1 MPDLPA
7 HGMSSHQVT
16 MVEVLVWW
24 LTWAP
29 RGTSSLPLSEQDISQ
44 SSCSTTVQPLVSSA
58 TLARPSRCSLLRP
71 SLSLTPDLG
80 YNIIRNQPPR
90 PQTGAMST
98 SWVVSLSPV
107 SVGPSPRRLC
117 SWLSPVHH
125 SQTTAIASAL
135 TCQPLLPLHN
145 TTLLCSCPAAPG
157 HSHHRVLFSFVLHCT
172 APYCTVQYQQYENL
186 GQNIILR
193 FTHHCHTAH
202 CHLQP
207 LPVLI
212 CLNSR

>member
-16 MVEVLVWW
+16 LVEVLVWW

-90 PQTGAMST
+90 PQTGAMSA
-98 SWVVSLSPV
+98 SWLVSLSPV

-117 SWLSPVHH
+117 SWLSPVHQSDH
-125 SQTTAIASAL
+125 RHCLGANLPTSA
-135 TCQPLLPLHN
+135 
-145 TTLLCSCPAAPG
+145 AAPQHNSPLQLPSSPG
-157 HSHHRVLFSFVLHCT
+157 PQPPPRTVQFCT
-172 APYCTVQYQQYENL
+172 ALYCTVQYQQYENL
-186 GQNIILR
+186 GQNIIRR

>member
-16 MVEVLVWW
+16 LVEVLVWW

-80 YNIIRNQPPR
+80 YNIRNQPPR
-90 PQTGAMST
+90 PRLVRCQPPGWCHYCHLSVSARALAVSAPGYLLST
-98 SWVVSLSPV
+98 TVRPPPL
-107 SVGPSPRRLC
+107 PRR
-117 SWLSPVHH
+117 
-125 SQTTAIASAL
+125 
-135 TCQPLLPLHN
+135 
-145 TTLLCSCPAAPG
+145 
-157 HSHHRVLFSFVLHCT
+157 
-172 APYCTVQYQQYENL
+172 
-186 GQNIILR
+186 
-193 FTHHCHTAH
+193 
-202 CHLQP
+202 
-207 LPVLI
+207 
-212 CLNSR
+212 

>member
-1 MPDLPA
+1 MRR
-7 HGMSSHQVT
+7 
-16 MVEVLVWW
+16 

-71 SLSLTPDLG
+71 SLSLTPDLS
-80 YNIIRNQPPR
+80 YNIRNQPPR
-90 PQTGAMST
+90 PQTGAMSA
-98 SWVVSLSPV
+98 SWVVSPF

-157 HSHHRVLFSFVLHCT
+157 HSHHRVLFSFVLHRT
-172 APYCTVQYQQYENL
+172 ALYSTNNMKTSDKTSYFASLTTATQ
-186 GQNIILR
+186 
-193 FTHHCHTAH
+193 HTAT
-202 CHLQP
+202 CNP
-207 LPVLI
+207 
-212 CLNSR
+212 CLNCGSIKQLLCLQS

>member
-1 MPDLPA
+1 M
-7 HGMSSHQVT
+7 G
-16 MVEVLVWW
+16 

-44 SSCSTTVQPLVSSA
+44 SACSTTVQPLVSSA

-80 YNIIRNQPPR
+80 YNIRNQPPR
-90 PQTGAMST
+90 PQTGAMSA

-117 SWLSPVHH
+117 SWVSPVHH

-157 HSHHRVLFSFVLHCT
+157 HSTATTAYCSVL
-172 APYCTVQYQQYENL
+172 YCTVLHRTALYSTNNMRTSDKTSYFASLTTATQ
-186 GQNIILR
+186 
-193 FTHHCHTAH
+193 HTAT
-202 CHLQP
+202 CNP
-207 LPVLI
+207 
-212 CLNSR
+212 CLS